1 MFRSALVFASLLCLF
16 TVAEV
21 SAATTATTRNP
32 NRKIMPGN
40 HRPVYTRYG
49 HHSLTRGGLFNMF
62 RMNGSGI
69 PRKARFKKSK

>member
-1 MFRSALVFASLLCLF
+1 
-16 TVAEV
+16 
-21 SAATTATTRNP
+21 
-32 NRKIMPGN
+32 MPGN
-40 HRPVYTRYG
+40 HRPMYTRYG